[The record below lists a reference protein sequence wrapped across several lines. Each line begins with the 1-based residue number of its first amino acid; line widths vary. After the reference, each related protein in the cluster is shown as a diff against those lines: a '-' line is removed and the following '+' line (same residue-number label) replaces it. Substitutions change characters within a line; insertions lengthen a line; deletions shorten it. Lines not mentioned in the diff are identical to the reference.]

1 MVEQNSNK
9 KLDKRL
15 EISVKQVKILSRF
28 MTITKKLSNKYW
40 TVRQIDKILRILNQ
54 DLNDKIRRKSK
65 TS

>member
-40 TVRQIDKILRILNQ
+40 TVRQIDKILRILNK
-54 DLNDKIRRKSK
+54 DLNDKIRRKS
-65 TS
+65 